1 MPAPAMA
8 ATADAIIVVTKK
20 EVSVHVI

>member
-20 EVSVHVI
+20 EVSVHVV